1 MYMMPCNEENLLND
15 FAKHFEKFWNNGLS
29 SPSNLKTMKT
39 DVIETSDGMELTMDL
54 PGFNKDEVN
63 IELEKGYL
71 NISASKDEE
80 SEEKDKNGN
89 YIRRE
94 RHSGKCNRS
103 FYVGEN
109 LTEED
114 IKASFK
120 NGVLTIKFPKNKKI
134 EQKNKIF
141 IEG

>member
-1 MYMMPCNEENLLND
+1 MYMMPYNEKNLLDD
-15 FAKHFEKFWNNGLS
+15 FAEHFEKFWNNGLS